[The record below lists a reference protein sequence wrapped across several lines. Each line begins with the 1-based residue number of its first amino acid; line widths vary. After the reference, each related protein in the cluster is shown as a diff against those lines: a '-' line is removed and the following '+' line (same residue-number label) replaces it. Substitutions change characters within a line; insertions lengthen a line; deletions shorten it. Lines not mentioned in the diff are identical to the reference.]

1 MPNQIPAPGT
11 KIQRTFF
18 RTLVWTLPVHVLM
31 ATSIAGGSAAL
42 YSTSIS
48 GYGAWATVGGWSLTA
63 LYVIVALLGGALAG
77 LLDAARQTMERAE
90 LALREWLHTVP
101 AIGTAEEATGR
112 DISTVRHEY
121 EAIVDQCVTQ
131 IADRLRLP
139 RWLEKLLRTAL
150 QREVVDRF
158 IASCTGRGIQFVAP
172 QEFRNWLLA
181 EGVSLGFLP
190 VHDQLSGWRYLILG
204 SLGLLAVIA
213 LALSLFTT

>member
-1 MPNQIPAPGT
+1 MPNQIPSLST
-11 KIQRTFF
+11 KIPRTFF
-18 RTLVWTLPVHVLM
+18 HTLVWTLPVHVLV

-48 GYGAWATVGGWSLTA
+48 GYGAWATVGGGSLTA

-77 LLDAARQTMERAE
+77 LLDAARQTMARAE
-90 LALREWLHTVP
+90 LALCDWLHTLP
-101 AIGTAEEATGR
+101 AIGTAEAATGR
-112 DISTVRHEY
+112 DISTVRQDY
-121 EAIVDQCVTQ
+121 DAIVDQCVTQ
-131 IADRLRLP
+131 IGDRLRLP

-150 QREVVDRF
+150 QRVVDRF
-158 IASCTGRGIQFVAP
+158 IASCTGRGIQFVAS

-213 LALSLFTT
+213 LALALFTT

>member
-101 AIGTAEEATGR
+101 AIGTAEAATGR

-150 QREVVDRF
+150 QRVVVDRF

-213 LALSLFTT
+213 LALALFTT